1 MLKSHAAALKLSE
14 IREKL
19 NDLNAV
25 VEPTDAQK
33 TEERELL
40 AAQKTTETEYREALT
55 AESEAETQPTTA
67 DPELRERLE
76 LRRKSRLGAFIL
88 AHLQGR
94 EPNGPEAEYR
104 SALGVTGIP
113 VDLFEREP
121 EIRADAASVA
131 PATGMGS
138 TLAPIQPALFAPSI
152 APRLG
157 IDMPT
162 VGSGAYSE
170 ARISTSLTAGAK
182 AKGAAQESTA
192 AVLTTVTANPRA
204 ITGRLTLQLEDIAL
218 IGQDNF
224 EAALRSNLQMAL
236 SHEYDGQTVNGNGTA
251 PNVNGLIK
259 QLTDPANPTE
269 IAGFDDY
276 LKSFSDAID
285 GLWASEL
292 REIAIVANVDAY
304 KRSART
310 FRDFTKETNTA
321 AAAAR
326 GAVSFADYAKA
337 NTAGWWCNS
346 RMPATAANIARGIV
360 HRRGRPGVRTAVH
373 PVWNSITIDDVY
385 TDAASRQRHVTM
397 SVLVG
402 DKVILVQPAAYAL
415 AEWKVA

>member
-40 AAQKTTETEYREALT
+40 AAQKATETEYREALT

-104 SALGVTGIP
+104 SALGVTGGIP

-121 EIRADAASVA
+121 EIRSDAASVA
-131 PATGMGS
+131 PGTGA

-182 AKGAAQESTA
+182 AKGVAQESTA

-276 LKSFSDAID
+276 LQSFSDAID

-360 HRRGRPGVRTAVH
+360 HRRGRAGVRTAVH
-373 PVWNSITIDDVY
+373 PVWNSITIDEVY